1 LRDVAS
7 AALEKCTRLLALIV
21 AKNVKF
27 RSSQPKASQSTAEIA
42 IKSTGNT
49 R

>member
-1 LRDVAS
+1 LKDVDS

-27 RSSQPKASQSTAEIA
+27 RSSQPRVSQSTAEIA
-42 IKSTGNT
+42 IRSIGNT